1 MATAWGITVAS
12 SGLKTEG
19 VVNRSRARTCAI
31 MPTSGSK
38 SRTGPWDGAV
48 AQVQAGDDPD
58 PGADDVTFG
67 GRGAHQGDLWV
78 MVAKAIS
85 G

>member
-1 MATAWGITVAS
+1 
-12 SGLKTEG
+12 
-19 VVNRSRARTCAI
+19 